1 MAHLLTYMMQGTPP
15 SLNNMYKN
23 AARGRVLTDEAKAW
37 KRHIQMHVLDII
49 NTLEMDFSEHAKK
62 PLRISIQF
70 WVAELYRSDWDG
82 HVKMVQ
88 DCTIKAMGLDD
99 RYVVLASVSKKLDK
113 DNPHFLVRVW
123 RIDNGNARR

>member
-1 MAHLLTYMMQGTPP
+1 MTLLLTYTMDGTPP

-23 AARGRVLTDEAKAW
+23 AARGRVLTDNAKAW
-37 KRHIQMHVLDII
+37 KQRILLHILNII
-49 NTLEMDFSEHAKK
+49 NTLDMDFSEHAKK

-88 DCTIKAMGLDD
+88 DCTVAAMRLDD
-99 RYVVLASVSKKLDK
+99 RYVVRASVSKRLDK
-113 DNPHFLVRVW
+113 TNPHFLVRVW
-123 RIDNGNARR
+123 RIDNDNGR